1 MDNVAVLAKLA
12 PLFLAVGMFGMGLS
26 MQVKDFKYLL
36 KNIKPVVVGVSL
48 QVLLLPALGFALAV
62 GFSLD
67 PVLAVGL
74 MLLAAS
80 PGGPGSNLVSYL
92 SRGDVALSIA
102 LTSVSSILA
111 IVSVPLIT
119 SLALAYFQSQA
130 AVSFSIA
137 QMVVMILVVTL
148 VPTFLGVF
156 TAWKAPRFAAR
167 CEQGVKVMTL
177 VFIILLVIA
186 TIVKEKATI
195 AAMFSTLGLPLAVF
209 CLAAVAISLLLTR
222 LLGFSGAHRRTIA
235 IEAGIQNPVM
245 AVVVATTFLNTVEY
259 SIPAAVYPVVM
270 LTVSLMFIAYAQ
282 FGWAPKG
289 LGVAEVRAD

>member
-48 QVLLLPALGFALAV
+48 QVLLLPVLGFALAV

-119 SLALAYFQSQA
+119 SLALA
-130 AVSFSIA
+130 
-137 QMVVMILVVTL
+137 
-148 VPTFLGVF
+148 
-156 TAWKAPRFAAR
+156 
-167 CEQGVKVMTL
+167 
-177 VFIILLVIA
+177 
-186 TIVKEKATI
+186 
-195 AAMFSTLGLPLAVF
+195 
-209 CLAAVAISLLLTR
+209 
-222 LLGFSGAHRRTIA
+222 
-235 IEAGIQNPVM
+235 
-245 AVVVATTFLNTVEY
+245 
-259 SIPAAVYPVVM
+259 
-270 LTVSLMFIAYAQ
+270 
-282 FGWAPKG
+282 
-289 LGVAEVRAD
+289 